1 MSELKTGDYVLASR
15 CEDGDVGDHWAVGF
29 FRGMTRHDP
38 PRYDVEHLDGTL
50 LRGNGFRRAERIPPE
65 LGSRLLDHSKR
76 GEIKGGD
83 KFIWDI
89 ADHLMKLIPHPY
101 DLIRHLSGR
110 VYELRVREIGRNIHL
125 MMSDGGSLKDHK
137 LMDVYM
143 AEAFVLGKAAMIEI
157 ERDLSFDRFV
167 DECEAMHGFM
177 G

>member
-15 CEDGDVGDHWAVGF
+15 YGDGDVGDHWAVGF

-50 LRGNGFRRAERIPPE
+50 LRGNGFRKAERIPPE

-76 GEIKGGD
+76 GEIMGD
-83 KFIWDI
+83 ESIWDI
-89 ADHLMKLIPHPY
+89 ADSMFSLIPHPY
-101 DLIRHLSGR
+101 DLIRHFNGR
-110 VYELRVREIGRNIHL
+110 VYELQVREIGRNIHL
-125 MMSDGGSLKDHK
+125 MMSDGGTLKDHK
-137 LMDVYM
+137 LMDVYQ
-143 AEAFVLGKAAMIEI
+143 AEAFVLGKGAMVEI
-157 ERDLSFDRFV
+157 ERDLAFDRFV